1 MRISDWSSDVCSS
14 DLTAPSPLSDSIL
27 TAKPYAFLDDA
38 PAEERRTLTVRT
50 GGFAEAASARDPGEL
65 DSAAIARVREEMRP
79 EPMNEDELHDALV
92 VHGFLTD
99 DEAGA
104 WPTRLANLQQAR
116 RVVPPC
122 TIER

>member
-50 GGFAEAASARDPGEL
+50 GGFAEDASARDLGEL

-79 EPMNEDELHDALV
+79 EPMNEDEQT
-92 VHGFLTD
+92 GRG
-99 DEAGA
+99 AGE
-104 WPTRLANLQQAR
+104 
-116 RVVPPC
+116 
-122 TIER
+122 ERGGQDVWRSGGAVTLKKKRIKTN